1 MWYLYGVLISF
12 VAYYFTKLI
21 LGEEGSALE
30 HIFVFTW
37 PIGMPL
43 FWYLT
48 WKGVLPNG
56 RR

>member
-1 MWYLYGVLISF
+1 MWYLYGILISY
-12 VAYYFTKLI
+12 VAYYFTKLAV
-21 LGEEGSALE
+21 GEEGNTLE

-56 RR
+56 N